1 MYSLAQDMRIWR
13 AKYRLTQAQAAD
25 FAGVSLSS
33 WKRQERF
40 MSNPSEDVYER
51 IATALAEEPGSSA
64 AAIVRGASGKLYQV
78 PF

>member
-13 AKYRLTQAQAAD
+13 AKFRLTQAQAAD

-40 MSNPSEDVYER
+40 ESNPSEDVFER
-51 IATALAEEPGSSA
+51 ISTALAEEPTSWT
-64 AAIVRGASGKLYQV
+64 AIYMRGGHYADDSV
-78 PF
+78 PS